1 MNLLYEDYDEKRLER
16 RINMFEKETILGLV
30 DIIDKMHKHSIEDY
44 KNVISCEI
52 DGDIIDEY
60 KFEQVYSEQFH
71 LMFHDIAH
79 EFQNRLITLKS
90 ELIKKLD
97 IKKRNTK
104 KLQVIAEENESE
116 SESDNESN
124 NQSIKKN
131 TRIHGFK
138 LQTH

>member
-71 LMFHDIAH
+71 LMFEHIAE
-79 EFQNRLITLKS
+79 EFKHRLTNLKC
-90 ELIKKLD
+90 ELIKRLD
-97 IKKRNTK
+97 IKNIKSNK
-104 KLQVIAEENESE
+104 KLNVIPEE

-131 TRIHGFK
+131 TRIYGFK
-138 LQTH
+138 WQTH

>member
-71 LMFHDIAH
+71 LMFEDIAE
-79 EFQNRLITLKS
+79 EFKHRLTNLKC

-116 SESDNESN
+116 SESDNE
-124 NQSIKKN
+124 
-131 TRIHGFK
+131 
-138 LQTH
+138 